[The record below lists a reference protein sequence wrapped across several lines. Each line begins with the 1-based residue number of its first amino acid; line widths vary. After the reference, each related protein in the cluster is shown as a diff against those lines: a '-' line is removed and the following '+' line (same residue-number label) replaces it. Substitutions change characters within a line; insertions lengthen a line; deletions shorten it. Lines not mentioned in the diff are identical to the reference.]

1 MSVPRL
7 YDVAGG
13 RARLLDGVDLEDG
26 EAPLALDQVAL
37 QDLAAAQVEPRCG
50 DRSGLADNASTKLVQ
65 SALKAKSISTTVDGW
80 YGNGTTTAYATWQRR
95 QGYSGI
101 DANGLPGVRVEF
113 TDGCKCFLVAT
124 VEQRSH
130 PAEGDQQ

>member
-1 MSVPRL
+1 MQETLIQIADAIRKRNDPEITE
-7 YDVAGG
+7 VATFGG
-13 RARLLDGVDLEDG
+13 
-26 EAPLALDQVAL
+26 
-37 QDLAAAQVEPRCG
+37 
-50 DRSGLADNASTKLVQ
+50 
-65 SALKAKSISTTVDGW
+65 
-80 YGNGTTTAYATWQRR
+80 
-95 QGYSGI
+95 